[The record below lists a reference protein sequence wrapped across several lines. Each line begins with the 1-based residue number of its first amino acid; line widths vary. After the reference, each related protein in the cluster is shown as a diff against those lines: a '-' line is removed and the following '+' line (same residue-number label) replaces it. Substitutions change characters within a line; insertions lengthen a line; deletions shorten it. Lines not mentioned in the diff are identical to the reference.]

1 MSPQR
6 MGGAMGFDSLNLQ
19 HLTALSREEQ
29 VDRLNDQAWALLHS
43 DPQRSQSLAEEAGQ
57 VANAGE
63 APYQYG
69 LAYSLL
75 IRSVLAWDQSRYQ
88 EALELGLQ
96 AAILF
101 DVLGERGKQAY
112 TVNHIAGIHYFLGNS
127 SLALELGYRAQ
138 QLAEM
143 SGDPR
148 LIASVLNDTG
158 YMLLHLGDREAALAQ
173 LECSLAMHRQ
183 LNYKHGE
190 AQALDSIGK
199 AYFLR
204 GDYEQSLAYEQQSLA
219 LDREIAYPRAET
231 EALGNIGKIY
241 RAAGDSEQA
250 LRYFEQSLALSR
262 ERGYRQF
269 EAATLLDIG
278 RLLLDQDK
286 AGQALLALEQAREV
300 AGEIG
305 SKPVLA
311 EIHAALAETYE
322 RTGHLRESL
331 EHYKQFHVLN
341 QDASL
346 EMFSFRVRSLEATHE
361 ADKARQQAE
370 IYRLKNV
377 ALQREIEERE
387 KLIAELDAFAHTVA
401 HDLKNPLSV
410 IIGLSELLA
419 DRLRELGDEETAQ
432 LADDQLNMAFKIV
445 RIVDELLLLASVR
458 QEDVRLSALKM
469 ELIVAEARSRLS
481 RQIQQKGAEISMP
494 RSWPVALGYAPWV
507 EEVWEN
513 LLSNAIK
520 YGGSP
525 PRIELGATHE
535 GDLIRFWVK
544 DNGAGIAPEVQEHL
558 FDEFNRKATHH
569 HGGHGL
575 GLSIVRRIVEKLG
588 GSVGVESV
596 PEQGSTFS
604 FTLPAHRGEDSAR

>member
-1 MSPQR
+1 
-6 MGGAMGFDSLNLQ
+6 MGYDSTELDL
-19 HLTALSREEQ
+19 HRPTTPSREER
-29 VDRLNDQAWALLHS
+29 VDRLNDQAWALLHG
-43 DPQRSQSLAEEAGQ
+43 DPQRSQSLAEEATRL
-57 VANAGE
+57 ASTGE

-69 LAYSLL
+69 LAYSLM
-75 IRSVLAWDQSRYQ
+75 IRSILAWDRSRYQ

-96 AAILF
+96 AAMLF
-101 DVLGERGKQAY
+101 DVLDERGKQAY
-112 TVNHIAGIHYFLGNS
+112 TVNHIAGIHYFLGNA

-138 QLAEM
+138 RLAEM
-143 SGDPR
+143 SGDPH

-158 YMLLHLGDREAALAQ
+158 YMLLHLDDRQAALAQ
-173 LECSLAMHRQ
+173 LERSLAMHRQ
-183 LNYKHGE
+183 LNYRHGE

-199 AYFLR
+199 AYFLL
-204 GDYEQSLAYEQQSLA
+204 GDYERALAYEQQSLA
-219 LDREIAYPRAET
+219 LDREIAYPRAEA

-241 RAAGDSEQA
+241 RAAGNPEQA
-250 LRYFEQSLALSR
+250 LHYFEQSLALSR

-278 RLLLDQDK
+278 RLLLDQGR
-286 AGQALLALEQAREV
+286 AGQALLVLEQAREV
-300 AGEIG
+300 AEEIG

-311 EIHAALAETYE
+311 ETYAALADVYE
-322 RTGHLRESL
+322 HTGHLRESL
-331 EHYKQFHVLN
+331 EHYKRFHTLN
-341 QDASL
+341 RDISQ

-361 ADKARQQAE
+361 AEKARQQAE

-377 ALQREIEERE
+377 ALQQEIEERE

-410 IIGLSELLA
+410 IIGLSELVA

-432 LADDQLNMAFKIV
+432 LAGDQLNMAFKIV

-458 QEDVRLSALKM
+458 QESVTLSALKM

-481 RQIQQKGAEISMP
+481 RQIQQRGAEISMP
-494 RSWPVALGYAPWV
+494 QSWLVALGYAPWV

-525 PRIELGATHE
+525 PRIELGATRE
-535 GDLIRFWVK
+535 GDMIRFWVK

-558 FDEFNRKATHH
+558 FAEFNRKATHH
-569 HGGHGL
+569 RSGHGL

-588 GSVGVESV
+588 GSVAVESTPV
-596 PEQGSTFS
+596 QGSTFS
-604 FTLPAHRGEDSAR
+604 FTLPAHRGEDAG

>member
-1 MSPQR
+1 MGYDSTELDLHRLTSP
-6 MGGAMGFDSLNLQ
+6 
-19 HLTALSREEQ
+19 SREEQ
-29 VDRLNDQAWALLHS
+29 VDRLNDQAWALLHG
-43 DPQRSQSLAEEAGQ
+43 DPQRSQSLAEEAASL
-57 VANAGE
+57 ANTGE

-69 LAYSLL
+69 LAYSLM
-75 IRSVLAWDQSRYQ
+75 IRSILAWDQSRYQ

-112 TVNHIAGIHYFLGNS
+112 TVNHLAGIHYFLGNA

-138 QLAEM
+138 RLAEM
-143 SGDPR
+143 SGDPH

-158 YMLLHLGDREAALAQ
+158 YMLLHLGDRQAALVQ
-173 LECSLAMHRQ
+173 LERSLEMHRQ
-183 LNYKHGE
+183 LDYRHGE

-199 AYFLR
+199 AYLLL
-204 GDYEQSLAYEQQSLA
+204 GDYERSLAYEQQSLA
-219 LDREIAYPRAET
+219 LDREIAYPRAEA

-241 RAAGDSEQA
+241 RAAGDPEQA
-250 LRYFEQSLALSR
+250 LHYFEQSLALSR
-262 ERGYRQF
+262 DRGYRQF
-269 EAATLLDIG
+269 EAAILLDIG
-278 RLLLDQDK
+278 HLLLDQDK
-286 AGQALLALEQAREV
+286 AGQALLVLEQAREV
-300 AGEIG
+300 AEEIG

-311 EIHAALAETYE
+311 EIHAALAEVYE

-331 EHYKQFHVLN
+331 EHYKRFHTLN
-341 QDASL
+341 QDTSQ
-346 EMFSFRVRSLEATHE
+346 EIFSVRVRSLEATHE
-361 ADKARQQAE
+361 AEKARQQAE

-377 ALQREIEERE
+377 ALQQEIEERE

-410 IIGLSELLA
+410 IIGLSELVA

-458 QEDVRLSALKM
+458 QESVTLSALKT
-469 ELIVAEARSRLS
+469 EIIVAEARSRLS
-481 RQIQQKGAEISMP
+481 RQIQQRGAEISMP
-494 RSWPVALGYAPWV
+494 RNWPVALGYAPWV

-525 PRIELGATHE
+525 PCIELGATRE

-544 DNGAGIAPEVQEHL
+544 DNGAGITPEAREHL
-558 FDEFNRKATHH
+558 FAEFNRKATHH
-569 HGGHGL
+569 GGGHGL

-588 GSVGVESV
+588 GSVGVEST
-596 PEQGSTFS
+596 PGQGSTFS
-604 FTLPAHRGEDSAR
+604 FTLPAHRGEESA